1 MDTLN
6 ITLGLATLLCSLVAG
21 FVLAFAIVV
30 MPGIRSLDDRE
41 FLNAFKVMDGVI
53 QKGQPIFG
61 LVWLGSIVTLGLAVG
76 VGIFQLEGINRI
88 LVILAALVYFAGV
101 QFTTFTKNIPL
112 NNKLQIQDLDTSSE
126 AALAETRE
134 VFETQ
139 WIPWNSRRTF
149 YATLTA
155 VILITVMLRI

>member
-1 MDTLN
+1 MDTFN

-21 FVLAFAIVV
+21 FVLAFAVVV
-30 MPGIRSLDDRE
+30 MPGIKTLGDRE
-41 FLNAFKVMDGVI
+41 FLRAFKVMDSVI

-61 LVWLGSIVTLGLAVG
+61 LVWLGSVVTLGLAAG
-76 VGIFQLEGINRI
+76 IGIFQLEGVNRI
-88 LVILAALVYFAGV
+88 LVVIATIAYFAGV

-112 NNKLQIQDLDTSSE
+112 NNKLQTQDLDTSSE

-134 VFETQ
+134 AFETQ

-149 YATLTA
+149 FATLTA
-155 VILITVMLRI
+155 ALLLTLILRI